1 MAARRGLL
9 VDSKR
14 MWIGSYYA
22 EIQKPQMMSLLM
34 MVLQGLEITKSV
46 DVVLNLARLLV
57 LALP

>member
-1 MAARRGLL
+1 
-9 VDSKR
+9 
-14 MWIGSYYA
+14 MWIDSYYA

-34 MVLQGLEITKSV
+34 MVLQGLEITRSV